1 MHTFS
6 IYEIK
11 HNWNSFTYPIM
22 VSWAHDNTGEHNT
35 CHHSPKIFIH
45 HLFSNLQREIT
56 SYLVTWF
63 YFYTSISAIKLL
75 KPLHIPIQTIWNI
88 ITFLSFAIKK
98 GYNIIMK
105 LQNIPEI
112 AFVSSHP
119 ENVQMHEDQNQEH
132 ALPEKRSQ
140 TWRSEQDKNY
150 KILFYHFKGK
160 KSLGS
165 KITWPKHG
173 TCGATTAFL

>member
-1 MHTFS
+1 
-6 IYEIK
+6 
-11 HNWNSFTYPIM
+11 
-22 VSWAHDNTGEHNT
+22 
-35 CHHSPKIFIH
+35 
-45 HLFSNLQREIT
+45 
-56 SYLVTWF
+56 
-63 YFYTSISAIKLL
+63 
-75 KPLHIPIQTIWNI
+75 
-88 ITFLSFAIKK
+88 
-98 GYNIIMK
+98 MK

-160 KSLGS
+160 TVSGPKSHDPNMVRVVLQRHS
-165 KITWPKHG
+165 CNT
-173 TCGATTAFL
+173 